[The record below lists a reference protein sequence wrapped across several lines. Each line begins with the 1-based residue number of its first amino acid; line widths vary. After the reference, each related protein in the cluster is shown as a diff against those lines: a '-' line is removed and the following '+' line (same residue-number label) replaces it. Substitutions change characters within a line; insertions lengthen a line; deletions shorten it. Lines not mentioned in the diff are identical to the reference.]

1 MMTLTLL
8 PFAIVCP
15 LVFLGGFVDAVAGGG
30 GLISLPAYLIAG
42 IPAHNAIATNKL
54 SSAMGTTLT
63 TVRFARKGFIPW
75 RQAAVCVVFAFLGS
89 SLGAKLALKIDGT
102 VFTLLMLV
110 ILPLVAVYVL
120 RGKSLG
126 QGEQAPC
133 SPRRTFVVGA
143 LAALVIGGY
152 DGFYGP
158 GTGTFLMLALT
169 GLAHMELT
177 RANGVTKAIN
187 LTTNLSALAVFLL
200 NGKVLLPLGLVA
212 GCFGILGN
220 YLGTR
225 FFIQGGVKFVKPVIL
240 VVLTIFFGKVLFQ
253 ILGITT

>member
-1 MMTLTLL
+1 MTLTLL
-8 PFAIVCP
+8 HFVIVCP

-42 IPAHNAIATNKL
+42 VPPHNAIATNKL

-75 RQAAVCVVFAFLGS
+75 RQAAVCVVFAFIGS
-89 SLGAKLALKIDGT
+89 SLGAKLALRLDPEI
-102 VFTLLMLV
+102 FTLLMLV
-110 ILPLVAVYVL
+110 ILPLVAVHVL

-126 QGEQAPC
+126 QGEQTPC
-133 SPRRTFVVGA
+133 SPRKTLLVGS

-158 GTGTFLMLALT
+158 GTGTFLLLALT

-200 NGKVLLPLGLVA
+200 GGKVLLPLGLVA

-240 VVLTIFFGKVLFQ
+240 VVLTIFFVKVILQ
-253 ILGITT
+253 VLGISA

>member
-1 MMTLTLL
+1 MTLPLL
-8 PFAIVCP
+8 PFVIVCP

-42 IPAHNAIATNKL
+42 IPPHNAIATNKL

-75 RQAAVCVVFAFLGS
+75 RQAALCVVFAFVGS
-89 SLGAKLALKIDGT
+89 SLGAKLALRIDAEI
-102 VFTLLMLV
+102 FTLLMLG

-126 QGEQAPC
+126 QGERPPCAPRKTLLI
-133 SPRRTFVVGA
+133 SA
-143 LAALVIGGY
+143 LAALLIGGY

-158 GTGTFLMLALT
+158 GTGTFLLLALT
-169 GLAHMELT
+169 GPARMPLT
-177 RANGVTKAIN
+177 QANGVTKAIN

-200 NGKVLLPLGLVA
+200 GGKVLLPLGLVA

-225 FFIQGGVKFVKPVIL
+225 FFIRGGVKFVKPVIL
-240 VVLTIFFGKVLFQ
+240 AVLTIFFIKVLTQ
-253 ILGITT
+253 LI

>member
-1 MMTLTLL
+1 MTLPLL
-8 PFAIVCP
+8 PFVIVCP

-42 IPAHNAIATNKL
+42 VPAHNAIATNKL

>member
-1 MMTLTLL
+1 MTLTLL
-8 PFAIVCP
+8 HFVIVCP

-42 IPAHNAIATNKL
+42 VPAHNAIATNKL

-89 SLGAKLALKIDGT
+89 SLGAKLALKIDGSI
-102 VFTLLMLV
+102 FTLLMLV

-158 GTGTFLMLALT
+158 GTGTFLMLAFT

-240 VVLTIFFGKVLFQ
+240 VVLTIFFVKVLLQ
-253 ILGITT
+253 ILGITA

>member
-1 MMTLTLL
+1 MMTLPLL
-8 PFAIVCP
+8 PFVIVCP

>member
-1 MMTLTLL
+1 MMTLPLL
-8 PFAIVCP
+8 PFVIVCP

-42 IPAHNAIATNKL
+42 VPAHNAIATNKL

>member
-1 MMTLTLL
+1 MTLALL
-8 PFAIVCP
+8 HFVIVCP

-42 IPAHNAIATNKL
+42 VPPHNALATNKL

-63 TVRFARKGFIPW
+63 TVRFARRGFIPW
-75 RQAAVCVVFAFLGS
+75 RQAAVCVVFAFVGS
-89 SLGAKLALKIDGT
+89 SLGAKLALRLDPEI
-102 VFTLLMLV
+102 FTLLMLG

-120 RGKSLG
+120 RGKALRE
-126 QGEQAPC
+126 GEETTPC
-133 SPRRTFVVGA
+133 SPRRTLVIGS

-158 GTGTFLMLALT
+158 GTGTFLLLALT
-169 GLAHMELT
+169 GLAHMELA

-200 NGKVLLPLGLVA
+200 GGKVLLPLGLVA

-225 FFIQGGVKFVKPVIL
+225 FFIRGGVTFVKPVIL
-240 VVLTIFFGKVLFQ
+240 VVLAIFFGKVILQ
-253 ILGITT
+253 LLGISA